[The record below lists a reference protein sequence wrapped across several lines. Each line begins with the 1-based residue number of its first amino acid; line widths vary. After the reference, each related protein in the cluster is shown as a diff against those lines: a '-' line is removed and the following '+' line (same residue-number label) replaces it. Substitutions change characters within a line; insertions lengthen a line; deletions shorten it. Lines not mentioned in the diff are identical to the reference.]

1 MKFKFDL
8 AAHLF
13 SYLQTPTR
21 SNVFQL
27 CAEFH
32 APVDVHR
39 LNHAITRTA
48 PYFPAMM
55 VQRKTSMWDDWLES
69 CDSLPK
75 AVYWPNLPRYFC
87 DMERLS
93 QCAVQILYDQTH
105 IAVVFSHYVTDGS
118 GGCAFFEHLLHEYV
132 QGFSIQKTVIPSYA
146 FTEDAYRIC
155 EGPETTTP
163 SSVYHK
169 AFQLSEGQIEG
180 EILSTHLHC
189 PVSSLKRAAH
199 RYHATINQFLT
210 AALMLA
216 IERVRKK
223 KGRPIR
229 LMIPLDLRKILT
241 NDTQRNFT
249 LYIAAEEPNR
259 EDLQVNEVIAQ
270 LQESQDAQTD
280 AQLLKARIQ
289 ANLRLEQHF
298 FWRLLPFP
306 IKCALLQFVHK
317 NWVERQFTMTFS
329 NLGLFSPETSTSY
342 IKKMNFMLTPL
353 RSGRYNCSCIS
364 CNGLLVLSF
373 VRTIRQPM
381 IERELVQVLS
391 ELGVEVSCS

>member
-8 AAHLF
+8 AAQLF

-27 CAEFH
+27 CAELH
-32 APVDVHR
+32 VPVDVHR

-48 PYFPAMM
+48 PHFPAMM

-69 CDSLPK
+69 CDTLPK

-87 DMERLS
+87 DMECLS

-132 QGFSIQKTVIPSYA
+132 QGFSTQKTVIPSYA
-146 FTEDAYRIC
+146 STEDAYRIC
-155 EGPETTTP
+155 EGSEPTTP
-163 SSVYHK
+163 SSIYHK
-169 AFQLSEGQIEG
+169 AFQLSEGQTEG
-180 EILSTHLHC
+180 EILSTYIHC
-189 PVSSLKRAAH
+189 PVSSLKRAAY

-210 AALMLA
+210 AALMMA

-229 LMIPLDLRKILT
+229 LMIPLDLRKILA

-249 LYIAAEEPNR
+249 LYIAAEEPNQ
-259 EDLQVNEVIAQ
+259 EDLQVDELIQ
-270 LQESQDAQTD
+270 HLRESQHNQTD
-280 AQLLKARIQ
+280 AQLLKARIH
-289 ANLRLEQHF
+289 ANLRMEQHF

-306 IKCALLQFVHK
+306 IKSALLQFVHK

-329 NLGLFSPETSTSY
+329 NLGLFSSEISMGY

-364 CNGLLVLSF
+364 CNGLLVISF
-373 VRTIRQPM
+373 VRTIRQPI
-381 IERELVQVLS
+381 IEHELVQVLS